1 MAPWLLPGEPSPGTA
16 RRTARDWVAD
26 TTVFA
31 FAAWMWF
38 TGNQD
43 FPPPGV
49 DFVPPWMV
57 VVNPWIGA
65 VACLALWWRRRA
77 PVALALAL
85 APCLVVAASS
95 LGAAMVALLTVA
107 AHRHWSRACA
117 FTALY
122 LLIASYYALFAEPP
136 GMSRMAVVGWTAM
149 YFLVPLTVGLI
160 VRANRLTMD
169 SIRRE
174 ARVRERE
181 HLVRL
186 AETRRAEREQLA
198 REMHDVLAH
207 RISLL
212 SVHAGAL
219 AYRTARAGDGQAP
232 PLETAEVDE
241 AVQVIQT
248 NARLALDELGEVLS
262 ILRTDPPGADSP
274 STTLP
279 GTTPPGATAPGA
291 TTPGATASGA
301 TASGAT
307 ASGADASGADASG
320 ADAHRTDLPRPEPA
334 PSRPSGLDRLVAEA
348 RAAGQP
354 VHVTSSGPLDELR
367 PSAQRTAYRVVQE
380 ALTNARKHA
389 PGAAVTVRLDA
400 TEGTGLR
407 VRVSNPVTPDP
418 ATPRPATPRPDVEPD
433 GEPGSGYGLVG
444 LAERL
449 HLENG
454 TLNHGLIGGRFVLTA
469 HLPW

>member
-26 TTVFA
+26 TTLFA

-38 TGNQD
+38 LGTHD

-57 VVNPWIGA
+57 AVNPWIGA
-65 VACLALWWRRRA
+65 LACLTVWWRRRA
-77 PVALALAL
+77 PVTLALAL
-85 APCLVVAASS
+85 VPCLLVAASS
-95 LGAAMVALLTVA
+95 LGATMVAVLTVA
-107 AHRHWSRACA
+107 AYRHWSRACA
-117 FTALY
+117 ITALY
-122 LLIASYYALFAEPP
+122 LLITSYYAFFAEPP
-136 GMSRMAVVGWTAM
+136 GMTRPAVVGWTAM
-149 YFLVPLTVGLI
+149 YFLAPLTVGLI
-160 VRANRLTMD
+160 VRANRLVMD

-241 AVQVIQT
+241 AVRVIQT

-262 ILRTDPPGADSP
+262 ILRTDPPGTSP
-274 STTLP
+274 P
-279 GTTPPGATAPGA
+279 GTGSPDPDPPGAAP
-291 TTPGATASGA
+291 
-301 TASGAT
+301 
-307 ASGADASGADASG
+307 
-320 ADAHRTDLPRPEPA
+320 PRPEPA

-354 VHVTSSGPLDELR
+354 VHVTSTGPLDELR
-367 PSAQRTAYRVVQE
+367 PSARRTAYRVVQE

-389 PGAAVTVRLDA
+389 PAADVTVRLDA
-400 TEGTGLR
+400 TAGTGLS
-407 VRVSNPVTPDP
+407 VHVSNPVTP
-418 ATPRPATPRPDVEPD
+418 RPDAD
-433 GEPGSGYGLVG
+433 TGSGYGLVG

-449 HLENG
+449 HLEGG
-454 TLNHGLIGGRFVLTA
+454 TLEHGISGGRFVLTA

>member
-65 VACLALWWRRRA
+65 LACLALWWRRRA

-95 LGAAMVALLTVA
+95 LGAATVALLTVA
-107 AHRHWSRACA
+107 THRHWSRACA

-149 YFLVPLTVGLI
+149 YFLVPLTLGLV

-262 ILRTDPPGADSP
+262 ILRTDPPRPDSP
-274 STTLP
+274 
-279 GTTPPGATAPGA
+279 GTAPAVPRG
-291 TTPGATASGA
+291 
-301 TASGAT
+301 
-307 ASGADASGADASG
+307 D
-320 ADAHRTDLPRPEPA
+320 DAHHSDLPRPEQA

-354 VHVTSSGPLDELR
+354 VHVTSSGPLDGLR

-407 VRVSNPVTPDP
+407 VRVSNPVTPGP
-418 ATPRPATPRPDVEPD
+418 ATPRPD

-454 TLNHGLIGGRFVLTA
+454 TLEHGISGGQFVLTA